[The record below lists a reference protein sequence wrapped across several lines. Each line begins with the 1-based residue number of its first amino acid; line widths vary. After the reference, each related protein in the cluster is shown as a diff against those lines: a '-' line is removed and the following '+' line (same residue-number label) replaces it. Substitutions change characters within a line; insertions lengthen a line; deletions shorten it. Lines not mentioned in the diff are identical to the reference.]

1 MQLLSFHGVWCGIS
15 IIAVKWLPSSNV
27 WRNRG
32 CLCDKRDTRALLL
45 RYFHWYLYFYLLTF
59 THFYPSFT
67 HLLLTFTHQK
77 PDLRK
82 YLHTLTFFTHTLPD
96 ILIIIC
102 TSKIAERIAIVQI
115 ILTKYHKKLRVNYT
129 IFCVD
134 KYCNNDT
141 NRWLSIAYIRAGEI
155 PFTVKTLCKAYV
167 NYCES
172 YRL

>member
-1 MQLLSFHGVWCGIS
+1 MTLLKVLHVWCISEGRGVCAGIGG
-15 IIAVKWLPSSNV
+15 VCVTNV
-27 WRNRG
+27 TPG
-32 CLCDKRDTRALLL
+32 HIYIGIFTDIYISPYSL
-45 RYFHWYLYFYLLTF
+45 LLTF
-59 THFYPSFT
+59 THFLPTFYS
-67 HLLLTFTHQK
+67 LLPTKNQTCETTYTRWL
-77 PDLRK
+77 
-82 YLHTLTFFTHTLPD
+82 FFTHTLPD

-102 TSKIAERIAIVQI
+102 TSKIAERIVIVQI

-167 NYCES
+167 N
-172 YRL
+172 